1 MTARKVKSYHDRGA
15 LFGCSGGEWWIEP
28 AMFDAPASPVPAEE
42 TPGAALISPDSAL
55 DTSESQL
62 GIF

>member
-15 LFGCSGGEWWIEP
+15 MFGCSGDEWWIEP
-28 AMFDAPASPVPAEE
+28 AMFDAPASSGPIEE
-42 TPGAALISPDSAL
+42 TPGATLISSDSAP

-62 GIF
+62 GMF